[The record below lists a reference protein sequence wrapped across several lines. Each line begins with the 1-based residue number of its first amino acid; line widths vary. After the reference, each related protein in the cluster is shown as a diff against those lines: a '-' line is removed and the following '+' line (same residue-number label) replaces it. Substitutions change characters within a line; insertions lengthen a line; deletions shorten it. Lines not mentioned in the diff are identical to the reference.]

1 MAYLQLK
8 KSTHIDAPFNF
19 QLRANPIEIQ
29 GKMNQFD
36 KLEYEIPVTNIG
48 SSYSVE
54 KWGDGDPMTFAQG
67 SNLDFKCSGAL
78 YGKLVDFSKGELVSV
93 TMASTEKGIKW
104 IVEMSSKEWDKP
116 VDDGGALAQ
125 PYGYNSVKNRDDDR
139 SLEIKWGMAFNNSTR
154 LITHI
159 EGENNINRRVEMIQE
174 IMPKM
179 FEIACGMKPL
189 TEVNV
194 PKEIT
199 KKEINNDDDVPF

>member
-48 SSYSVE
+48 SSYSAE
-54 KWGDGDPMTFAQG
+54 KWGDGEPMTFAQG

-125 PYGYNSVKNRDDDR
+125 PYGYNSVKNRDEDR
-139 SLEIKWGMAFNNSTR
+139 SLEIKWGMAFNNATR
-154 LITHI
+154 LF
-159 EGENNINRRVEMIQE
+159 INSKMPYEDKTEAIKK

>member
-48 SSYSVE
+48 SSYSAE
-54 KWGDGDPMTFAQG
+54 KWGDKEPMTFAQG

-139 SLEIKWGMAFNNSTR
+139 SLEIKWGMAFNNATR
-154 LITHI
+154 LVCNVNTDHKAKVKMI
-159 EGENNINRRVEMIQE
+159 EQ

-179 FEIACGMKPL
+179 FEIACSMKPL
-189 TEVNV
+189 VSNNV
-194 PKEIT
+194 PSEV
-199 KKEINNDDDVPF
+199 KKVEEKDDDLPF